1 MIGVTVSGNAADRY
15 RRNPS
20 DDIEDLAAATVQAW
34 VGASGSVI
42 NTARGPG
49 PDFRI
54 DYHDGR
60 RGFGEVGWHV
70 DPRVQEMWAHT
81 FKRPKH
87 QQIELEPGSGQW
99 AMKLRV
105 GARIDRLYSG
115 GLQQLIDEM
124 IAAEVPRLTVWP
136 SWPHTEVAEIARKL
150 GIEYLWRSSDDEPAV
165 GIYFLPGPPGAFI
178 PEDPDVIVDW
188 VEGVLADPNYLD
200 TTAKLLAVT
209 CDERH
214 VFLMTGSRTDAGTE
228 ERLRRI
234 ETGLPRRD
242 PQVAEGITHL
252 WLAPQ
257 FGPPVAALWSSSA
270 GWTYAT
276 LVQADVLDEDS

>member
-1 MIGVTVSGNAADRY
+1 MPDREVTADRY

-20 DDIEDLAAATVQAW
+20 DDIEDLAAATVGAW
-34 VGASGSVI
+34 VGTSGSVT
-42 NTARGPG
+42 NTGRDHG

-70 DPRVQEMWAHT
+70 DPRLQEMWAQT
-81 FKRPKH
+81 FRRPKH
-87 QQIELEPGSGQW
+87 QQIELQAGSGRW
-99 AMKLRV
+99 AMKLRP

-115 GLQQLIDEM
+115 GLQHLINEM
-124 IAAEVPRLTVWP
+124 NAAEVPQLTVWP
-136 SWPHTEVAEIARKL
+136 SWPRTEVAEIARKL
-150 GIEYLWRSSDDEPAV
+150 GIEYLWRSSIDDPAV

-178 PEDPDVIVDW
+178 PENPDVIVDW
-188 VEGVLADPNYLD
+188 VEGVLADPDYLD

-214 VFLMTGSRTDAGTE
+214 VFLMTGSRTDAGVE
-228 ERLRRI
+228 ERLRRV
-234 ETGLPRRD
+234 ETALPRRN
-242 PQVAEGITHL
+242 PEMPEGITHL

-270 GWTYAT
+270 GWSYEPLAE
-276 LVQADVLDEDS
+276 VGSARDDS